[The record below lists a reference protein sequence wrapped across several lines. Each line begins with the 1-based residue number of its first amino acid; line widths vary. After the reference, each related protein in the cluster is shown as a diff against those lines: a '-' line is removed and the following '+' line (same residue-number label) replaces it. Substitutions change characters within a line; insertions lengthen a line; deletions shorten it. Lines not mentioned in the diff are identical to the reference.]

1 MSHKVLICNL
11 RHSSYEIER
20 EIFERKGYQVFLE
33 DFYQVEDWQDKYND
47 VNAILLD
54 QFFLNNDIIKK
65 LKHCKVISRYGMGL
79 DNIDLEACKRKKIEV
94 RHVSSYC
101 ESEVAEHLMML
112 FLTATRYF
120 HLVSNKV
127 KQGCWDI
134 TGNYP
139 VKSIKD
145 LKVGIWGF
153 GKTGQAFFNCL
164 KGFEPKEILICDH
177 HLRSRK
183 DWNKFVLRANPA
195 VSREMPKNI
204 KCVDKQSLFEDSNVI
219 TINLPLRKENY
230 HILNES
236 LLSLIKGEKILVN
249 TSRGALV
256 EQDALYKA
264 LTKTPAFI
272 YATDVFEVEPPNKGN
287 FKNPLLQLDN
297 CIVSDHHA
305 WFSESS
311 LRRLKKITVEN
322 ALKILEKK

>member
-1 MSHKVLICNL
+1 MKVLICNL
-11 RHSSYEIER
+11 RHSSYEIEK
-20 EIFERKGYQVFLE
+20 EIFEREGYQVFLE
-33 DFYQVEDWQDKYND
+33 DFYQAKDWQDKYND
-47 VNAILLD
+47 VDAILLD
-54 QFFLNNDIIKK
+54 QFFLGNNIIEK

-112 FLTATRYF
+112 FLTAARCF
-120 HLVSNKV
+120 HLVANKV
-127 KQGCWDI
+127 KQGSWDL
-134 TGNYP
+134 TKNYP

-153 GKTGQAFFNCL
+153 GRIGQAFFNCL
-164 KGFEPKEILICDH
+164 KGFEPKEVLICDH
-177 HLRSRK
+177 HLQSTK
-183 DWNKFVLRANPA
+183 DWNEFKLRANPTGLA
-195 VSREMPKNI
+195 EMPKNVR
-204 KCVDKQSLFEDSNVI
+204 CVNEKNLFKDSHAI

-230 HILNES
+230 HILGDS

-256 EQDALYKA
+256 DQDALYQA
-264 LTKTPAFI
+264 LIKTPAFI
-272 YATDVFEVEPPNKGN
+272 YATDVFEVEPPNKRN

-297 CIVSDHHA
+297 CIASDHHA

-311 LRRLKKITVEN
+311 VLRLKKITAEK
-322 ALKILEKK
+322 ALKVLKKNE